1 MLSRDDVVIPVDK
14 LHVPARQEIKHD
26 ESKTKTMHDNRVPLT
41 DEQVKLE
48 ASRCLSCGRTV
59 VDQNKCIGCG
69 ICTTRCRFDAI
80 HLERIHPEF
89 AHYINGDYSKQAVM
103 KHGVER
109 AIKLTLKNGE
119 SKLVHRVEG

>member
-1 MLSRDDVVIPVDK
+1 MN
-14 LHVPARQEIKHD
+14 
-26 ESKTKTMHDNRVPLT
+26 DNRVPLT
-41 DEQVKLE
+41 AEQVRLE

-89 AHYINGDYSKQAVM
+89 AHYINGDHSKQAVM
-103 KHGVER
+103 AHGIQR
-109 AIKLTLKNGE
+109 AVKLTVRKAGQ
-119 SKLVHRVEG
+119 KLSRSVGV